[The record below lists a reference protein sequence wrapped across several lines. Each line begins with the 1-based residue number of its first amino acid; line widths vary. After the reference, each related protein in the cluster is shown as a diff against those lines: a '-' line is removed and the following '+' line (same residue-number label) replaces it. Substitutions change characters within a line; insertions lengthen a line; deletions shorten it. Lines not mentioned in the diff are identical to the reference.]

1 MHVAILV
8 AICLNFAL
16 IHVMPGSPARR
27 FYADPR
33 VPPEV
38 KEEII
43 RSFGFDRPLW
53 EQFFLYLRNVSRG
66 NLGISYTFQRPV
78 LQLILARIPWTL
90 AITVIP
96 TFFSILAGLYIGLI
110 AAWRRGG
117 ILDQL
122 LRSLGVAVTSIPS
135 FWFAML
141 LVMVLAFWGGFFPP
155 PGDGKAR
162 TFLLRC
168 PISIYEKR
176 SLPCFPPYAHL
187 VYSGC
192 SWICAG
198 DEGCCHQH
206 LGRILHH
213 GGKGKGSVGD
223 EGVAQT
229 CAEECHPT
237 VDQYAFLDHCRNY
250 RGALLVEQVFS
261 WYGMGL
267 LLIRAANARD
277 FPLVQAAALI
287 TIIMTITANFF
298 ADVLQAHIDPRIRY
312 G

>member
-141 LVMVLAFWGGFFPP
+141 LVMVLAFWGGFFPLQGMVK
-155 PGDGKAR
+155 PGLSFSDAPLAFMGSVAYHA
-162 TFLLRC
+162 FLPMLTLFILAVPGFALVMRGAV
-168 PISIYEKR
+168 ISI
-176 SLPCFPPYAHL
+176 
-187 VYSGC
+187 
-192 SWICAG
+192 
-198 DEGCCHQH
+198 
-206 LGRILHH
+206 LGEYYIMAAR
-213 GGKGKGSVGD
+213 G
-223 EGVAQT
+223 
-229 CAEECHPT
+229 
-237 VDQYAFLDHCRNY
+237 
-250 RGALLVEQVFS
+250 RGASETRVLLKHV
-261 WYGMGL
+261 L
-267 LLIRAANARD
+267 KNAILPLISM
-277 FPLVQAAALI
+277 LSL
-287 TIIMTITANFF
+287 TIVGIIGGRF
-298 ADVLQAHIDPRIRY
+298 
-312 G
+312 